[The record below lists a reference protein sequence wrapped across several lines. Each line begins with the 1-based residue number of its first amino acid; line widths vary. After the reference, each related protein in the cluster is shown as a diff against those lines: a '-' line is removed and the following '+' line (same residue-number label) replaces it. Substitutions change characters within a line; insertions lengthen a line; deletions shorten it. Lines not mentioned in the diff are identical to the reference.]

1 MAASICHFIIMKK
14 QEIIDEVKNLESK
27 YFELVWYARSSPQN
41 DHIKGSKV
49 NRKRIEELHPEEVK
63 SLIDGD
69 NLDYDYGFYCGM
81 LAGMRYVLGMAAYGK
96 EDAEENFPFLDT

>member
-1 MAASICHFIIMKK
+1 MKK
-14 QEIIDEVKNLESK
+14 QDSIKEVRNLERK
-27 YFELVWYARSSPQN
+27 DFELVWCAGSSPQN

-49 NRKRIEELHPEEVK
+49 NRKRIEELYPEEVK